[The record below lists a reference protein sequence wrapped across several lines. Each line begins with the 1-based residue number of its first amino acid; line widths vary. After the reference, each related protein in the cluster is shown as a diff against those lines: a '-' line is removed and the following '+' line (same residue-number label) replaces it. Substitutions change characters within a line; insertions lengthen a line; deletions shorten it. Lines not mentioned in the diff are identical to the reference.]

1 MATEVIGFI
10 GLGIMGKPMALNLM
24 KAGHRLV
31 VTSRSRK
38 PVDEVVAAGATAAG
52 SPAEV
57 AEGRDHHHHDGPG
70 HARRREGADRARTA
84 SSPSSSRAP
93 W

>member
-1 MATEVIGFI
+1 MEVIGFI

-38 PVDEVVAAGATAAG
+38 PVDEVVAAGATRICREMCKRITRRAA
-52 SPAEV
+52 
-57 AEGRDHHHHDGPG
+57 PG
-70 HARRREGADRARTA
+70 Y
-84 SSPSSSRAP
+84 
-93 W
+93 